1 MRNIKQEQK
10 QEEKTMKRSE
20 LNTLTIEPTKNRN
33 NKAYKGK
40 GFVLYGYRQ
49 EYGMLGE
56 FENYG
61 AWIERWFPTKEKA
74 INYCVKYYQTFTVNI

>member
-10 QEEKTMKRSE
+10 LEEKTMKRSE

-56 FENYG
+56 FE
-61 AWIERWFPTKEKA
+61 I
-74 INYCVKYYQTFTVNI
+74 TVRGLKDGFQQKKKLLIIV